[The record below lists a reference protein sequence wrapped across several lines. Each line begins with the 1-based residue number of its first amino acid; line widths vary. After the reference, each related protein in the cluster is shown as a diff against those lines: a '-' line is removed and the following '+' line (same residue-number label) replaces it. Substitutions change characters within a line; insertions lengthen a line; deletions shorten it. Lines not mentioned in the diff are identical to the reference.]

1 MIPRRRKQPPDPPP
15 PPTDP
20 LLDLAMTWRGRAA
33 NLTVANLRLGTSPTT
48 RMFNTARAD
57 TWMTAARELEAAV
70 RKS

>member
-33 NLTVANLRLGTSPTT
+33 DRNLASIRLGTSSLG
-48 RMFNTARAD
+48 RARNTGLAEAY
-57 TWMTAARELEAAV
+57 MLAARELEAAV